1 MKYRG
6 YRKRLAALKQKFS
19 TDPVTLYFADGSKH
33 EIHGRGDFVRRLVE
47 ACLRGDKTREVEL
60 IAKSV
65 YSTEPGDSH
74 MLDIARVFL
83 YGPLGTPEEEKAEF
97 VAQMQRQYRG
107 EEWTVRPEDRS
118 E

>member
-6 YRKRLAALKQKFS
+6 YRKRLAALKQKFN
-19 TDPVTLYFADGSKH
+19 TDPVTLYFEDGSTRQ
-33 EIHGRGDFVRRLVE
+33 IHGRGDFIRRLVE
-47 ACLRGDKTREVEL
+47 ACLRGDKTPEVEL

-65 YSTEPGDSH
+65 YSTEPGGSH
-74 MLDIARVFL
+74 MLELARCFL
-83 YGPLGTPEEEKAEF
+83 HGPLGIPEEEQEQF

-107 EEWTVRPEDRS
+107 EEWELRPEDRS